1 MQKNFNNS
9 KEEEKFND
17 DEDDMNV
24 SNADYFNAIIHAIIP
39 GPLDIPS
46 LYRTYTMLPLTND
59 RRKNHTFLSSTIKTD
74 KQTSMISSTT
84 INYSSIFINKN
95 IITNTNINDTTIPI
109 TTSAVGIAK
118 ITDKSL
124 ISVKYTTTNCT
135 RYSGNYWDTIAPTTN
150 TINCNS
156 DNAFKLSEMNPQLK
170 LLVT

>member
-59 RRKNHTFLSSTIKTD
+59 RRK
-74 KQTSMISSTT
+74 MIHS
-84 INYSSIFINKN
+84 YHQ
-95 IITNTNINDTTIPI
+95 
-109 TTSAVGIAK
+109 
-118 ITDKSL
+118 
-124 ISVKYTTTNCT
+124 
-135 RYSGNYWDTIAPTTN
+135 
-150 TINCNS
+150 
-156 DNAFKLSEMNPQLK
+156 QLK
-170 LLVT
+170 LINKHL